1 MKSEEMKRRLRC
13 NRRKNTLE
21 KAAPPKKQHYN
32 TTANEEWQ
40 ITTAHIKRQKVM
52 KNTHELIVNR
62 FFKVNL
68 LIPTRYQLA
77 LIRGR
82 RGIELRMPNRTE
94 QKQTRNQ
101 HDEDF
106 LPTETQPF
114 DYQRSHNNQ
123 QSHRNAIQEITHRKQ
138 IPWVQGLDL
147 NQEPSGYET
156 DAVA

>member
-1 MKSEEMKRRLRC
+1 
-13 NRRKNTLE
+13 
-21 KAAPPKKQHYN
+21 
-32 TTANEEWQ
+32 
-40 ITTAHIKRQKVM
+40 M

-106 LPTETQPF
+106 LPTET
-114 DYQRSHNNQ
+114 
-123 QSHRNAIQEITHRKQ
+123 
-138 IPWVQGLDL
+138 
-147 NQEPSGYET
+147 
-156 DAVA
+156 